1 MIVSAKHGHNKYW
14 KRRRS
19 LEVESY
25 RTSPANL
32 VLILAERDCQ
42 AQPLG
47 VSEITLRSYGKIILG
62 KLFKTNEDSGGRE
75 PNIVASFRSG
85 RSGGE
90 NGDDTK
96 NY

>member
-14 KRRRS
+14 KLRRS

-25 RTSPANL
+25 CTSPANSFS
-32 VLILAERDCQ
+32 LILAERDCQ

-75 PNIVASFRSG
+75 PNIVVSFRSG
-85 RSGGE
+85 GSGRG

-96 NY
+96 N